1 MEAFPF
7 HVGASVSLARS
18 IWGSYGAYLKF
29 YLVEVSCAE
38 GCECAVVP
46 NKRVVV
52 ISVTCG
58 LFSVF

>member
-1 MEAFPF
+1 MGE
-7 HVGASVSLARS
+7 L
-18 IWGSYGAYLKF
+18 WGVF
-29 YLVEVSCAE
+29 EVLLGRVVASCAE